1 MSEVKTW
8 KEVSSIHEAV
18 KARIQEIREER
29 NKLIQAT
36 DYYMLTDIA
45 ENLEVGQME
54 KLKTY
59 RQELRDIMGVILSAE
74 VPTLDIFAPNFLENK
89 IPRVDID

>member
-18 KARIQEIREER
+18 KARIEEIREER

-45 ENLEVGQME
+45 ENFEVGQME

-59 RQELRDIMGVILSAE
+59 RQELRDIMGVILSSE

-89 IPRVDID
+89 IPRVDI